1 MQQSKTGLWLTEWWV
16 ALSHGWINTQMD
28 SFASL
33 AVQHLRPFR
42 AFMQDAPLQ
51 RWKST
56 EKHECTLFFLSF
68 VILGPHPQHMEVP
81 RLGFKLEL
89 LPPAYA
95 GATATPD
102 PNRVCDLHHSSQHRQ
117 ILNPLSEVGNL
128 TCNLMVP
135 SCFRCATMGPPWVYF

>member
-1 MQQSKTGLWLTEWWV
+1 MAELTLRWTVLPPWLCSISGPSEHLSKML
-16 ALSHGWINTQMD
+16 
-28 SFASL
+28 
-33 AVQHLRPFR
+33 FR
-42 AFMQDAPLQ
+42 KDERAQ
-51 RWKST
+51 RSMSVLD
-56 EKHECTLFFLSF
+56 LFFLSF

-135 SCFRCATMGPPWVYF
+135 SCFRCATMGPP